1 MRKREA
7 IHVSHRI
14 GTNLKRLRQSKGVE
28 HQRMAALMQIS
39 GQRLRVI
46 ERGDVDLRA
55 STILRMLDILGAD
68 IKNVWP
74 ASTESE
80 VMP

>member
-1 MRKREA
+1 
-7 IHVSHRI
+7 
-14 GTNLKRLRQSKGVE
+14 
-28 HQRMAALMQIS
+28 MAALMQIS

-68 IKNVWP
+68 IKDVWP